1 MEFIFQYPIWFILFC
16 LLLGALYAAV
26 LYFKTTAFEDD
37 SAMGKYLKP
46 IMTALR
52 FLSVSLLSFLLLSP
66 LIKSRFI
73 DKIPPKVVLAH
84 DNSSSLLLSFKK
96 LDSTIYLNSFAAL
109 QNAFEAKF
117 ATDFYSFSDKLYQND
132 TLNFKG
138 KRTNLS
144 NALQEINNNYFNQ
157 NIGAVIIATDGIFN
171 EGINPIYT
179 DFSFPIYAIA
189 LGDTVQQ
196 KDLKVS
202 YVGAN
207 KIAYLGDK
215 VEVNV
220 DLEAYNLQGKNFDIK
235 VSNKGNNVFSKSFTL
250 AKEYEE
256 QKVNF
261 TIDANSLGIQKYT
274 VKLSELEGEITYEN
288 NSLDF
293 YIDVIDSRQK
303 ILILA
308 NAPHPDIAA
317 LKQSISLNKNLDLDI
332 QYIKNYTANLSKYN
346 LIILHQLP
354 SEKNKATQVFADIKK
369 EKIPFLMVAGSQ
381 TDFAAFNTAQD
392 IVNVKPSGQN
402 TNDVLVFLD
411 ANFNSF
417 TLDEATR
424 SKMEE
429 FPPLVVPFANFKTA
443 ANGKIFLKQKIGNVT
458 TDYPVL
464 VFQESFGVKSAV
476 FIGEGLWRWRL
487 HDYLENES
495 HEAFD
500 EIFSK
505 TINYLALKS
514 DKRKFRVNTPKNTF
528 FETEE
533 VVLEAELY
541 NESYELINTPE
552 VILNLKN
559 EKGEDFPLSFSRTN
573 NAYQLKTN
581 NLPVGDYTYS
591 AKTNYDGK
599 SYIADGLFSI
609 QALQLEALQTRANH
623 QLLFQLAEKTGGKVF
638 YPNQI
643 EELQNF
649 ILNKEDIRPTLFETF
664 KTRSIIN
671 LKWIF
676 FLILG
681 LLSVEWF
688 MRKYNGGY

>member
-1 MEFIFQYPIWFILFC
+1 MEFIFQYPVWFILFC
-16 LLLGALYAAV
+16 VLLGALYAAV
-26 LYFKTTAFEDD
+26 LYFNSEAFEAD
-37 SAMGKYLKP
+37 SSVGKYLKP

-66 LIKSRFI
+66 VIKSRFI
-73 DKIPPKVVLAH
+73 DKIPPKIVLSH
-84 DNSSSLLLSFKK
+84 DNSSSILLSFKQ
-96 LDSTIYLNSFAAL
+96 LDSTTYTNSFTAL
-109 QNAFEAKF
+109 QKALEQKY
-117 ATDFYSFSDKLYQND
+117 ATDFYTFSDKLNLND

-138 KRTNLS
+138 KRSNLS
-144 NALQEINNNYFNQ
+144 NALQDINNNYFNQ

-171 EGINPIYT
+171 EGVNPIYT

-215 VEVNV
+215 VDVNV
-220 DLEAYNLQGKNFDIK
+220 DLEAYNLKGKNFDIK
-235 VSNKGNNVFSKSFTL
+235 VLNKGNSVFSKSFSL
-250 AKEYEE
+250 AKDYEE

-274 VKLSELEGEITYEN
+274 VKLSELENEVTYEN

-346 LIILHQLP
+346 LVILHQLP
-354 SEKNKATQVFADIKK
+354 SENNKAAQIFADIKK

-381 TDFAAFNTAQD
+381 TDFAAFNTSQD
-392 IVNVKPSGQN
+392 IVNVKASGQN
-402 TNDVLVFLD
+402 TNDVSVFLD
-411 ANFNSF
+411 ANFNAF

-424 SKMEE
+424 SKLEE
-429 FPPLVVPFANFKTA
+429 FPPLVVPFGNFNAA
-443 ANGKIFLKQKIGNVT
+443 ANAKILLKQKIGNVA

-464 VFQESFGVKSAV
+464 VFQENFGVKSAV
-476 FIGEGLWRWRL
+476 FIGEGLWCWRL
-487 HDYLENES
+487 HDYLENEN

-505 TINYLALKS
+505 TINFLALKS

-541 NESYELINTPE
+541 NESYELVNTPE

-581 NLPVGDYTYS
+581 NLPVGDYIYS

-599 SYIADGLFSI
+599 NYNAQGLFSI

-643 EELQNF
+643 EELQNL

-664 KTRSIIN
+664 KTRSIIH

-676 FLILG
+676 FLILS

-688 MRKYNGGY
+688 MRKYNGSY